1 MKPLLEARQIRKQF
15 SGVAVLKGIDF
26 TLCAGQVHAL
36 MGGNGAGKS
45 TLMKIIAGVET
56 PDSGEL
62 TIGDRAFARLS
73 PALAHQ
79 LGIYLVPQE
88 PMLFPNLSV
97 RENILFRLPKR
108 ADTTARLQEKLQQ
121 LNCQIN
127 LDASASTLEVADQ
140 QMVEIL
146 RGLMREARILILDE
160 PTASLTPGETERLF
174 SQIRALQALD
184 VGIVFISHK
193 LPEIRQLASHIS
205 VMRDGAVVLSGETA
219 TYRDEQ
225 LISAMTPAS
234 RDHTLSDTQKL
245 WLALPGN
252 RRTQAQDFPVL
263 RVEDLTGEGFIDLNL
278 EIRAGEIVGLAG
290 LVGSGRTEFAETLY
304 GLRPPRAGRIWLEN
318 REISND
324 STRARLASGL
334 VYLPEDRQ
342 VSGLFLDAPVRWN
355 TVMFNQPS
363 WWQQGKREAAVV
375 ERYHRAL
382 GIKLADGDQPVR
394 TLSGGNQQKVLLAR
408 CLEANPLLLIVD
420 EPTRG
425 VDVSA
430 RADIYQLLKSVAAQN
445 VAVLM
450 ISSDVDEFIGLA
462 DRVLVMHQGRYS
474 GELAGAFNGLLVVG
488 LRIPA
493 IVATLGTLGLYRGVM
508 LLWTGGKWIE
518 GLPDSLKSLSE
529 PAFIGVSPLGWL
541 VLALLLAGGWLL
553 SRTAFGRDFYAVG
566 DNLAAARQLGV
577 AVNRTRMLAFTLN
590 GMLAACAGIVF
601 AAQIGFVPNQTG
613 SGLEMK
619 AIAACVLGGISLLGG
634 TGTLLGA
641 FLGAFF
647 LTQIDT
653 VLVLFRLPAWWNDF
667 IAGLVLLGVLVLDGR
682 LRQALARH
690 QRALKY
696 SRFQPGNKGGKQV
709 ARFPE
714 RKSKEVA

>member
-1 MKPLLEARQIRKQF
+1 MKTLLKNRELSAFFAIVVLFVVLVALNPAYFSLQTLAMIFASSQILCLLALGATLVMLTRNIDV
-15 SGVAVLKGIDF
+15 SVGSTVGLCAIAVGVALN
-26 TLCAGQVHAL
+26 
-36 MGGNGAGKS
+36 NGYGLA
-45 TLMKIIAGVET
+45 TAI
-56 PDSGEL
+56 
-62 TIGDRAFARLS
+62 AFA
-73 PALAHQ
+73 LA
-79 LGIYLVPQE
+79 I
-88 PMLFPNLSV
+88 
-97 RENILFRLPKR
+97 
-108 ADTTARLQEKLQQ
+108 
-121 LNCQIN
+121 
-127 LDASASTLEVADQ
+127 
-140 QMVEIL
+140 
-146 RGLMREARILILDE
+146 
-160 PTASLTPGETERLF
+160 
-174 SQIRALQALD
+174 
-184 VGIVFISHK
+184 
-193 LPEIRQLASHIS
+193 
-205 VMRDGAVVLSGETA
+205 GA
-219 TYRDEQ
+219 
-225 LISAMTPAS
+225 
-234 RDHTLSDTQKL
+234 
-245 WLALPGN
+245 
-252 RRTQAQDFPVL
+252 
-263 RVEDLTGEGFIDLNL
+263 
-278 EIRAGEIVGLAG
+278 
-290 LVGSGRTEFAETLY
+290 
-304 GLRPPRAGRIWLEN
+304 
-318 REISND
+318 
-324 STRARLASGL
+324 
-334 VYLPEDRQ
+334 
-342 VSGLFLDAPVRWN
+342 
-355 TVMFNQPS
+355 
-363 WWQQGKREAAVV
+363 
-375 ERYHRAL
+375 
-382 GIKLADGDQPVR
+382 
-394 TLSGGNQQKVLLAR
+394 
-408 CLEANPLLLIVD
+408 
-420 EPTRG
+420 
-425 VDVSA
+425 
-430 RADIYQLLKSVAAQN
+430 
-445 VAVLM
+445 
-450 ISSDVDEFIGLA
+450 
-462 DRVLVMHQGRYS
+462 
-474 GELAGAFNGLLVVG
+474 LAGAFNGLLVVG

>member
-1 MKPLLEARQIRKQF
+1 MKTLLKNRELSAFFAIVALFVVLVALNPAYFSLQTLAMIFSSSQILCLLALGATLVMLTRNIDV
-15 SGVAVLKGIDF
+15 SVGSTVGLCAIAVGVALN
-26 TLCAGQVHAL
+26 
-36 MGGNGAGKS
+36 NGYGLA
-45 TLMKIIAGVET
+45 TAI
-56 PDSGEL
+56 
-62 TIGDRAFARLS
+62 AFA
-73 PALAHQ
+73 LA
-79 LGIYLVPQE
+79 I
-88 PMLFPNLSV
+88 
-97 RENILFRLPKR
+97 
-108 ADTTARLQEKLQQ
+108 
-121 LNCQIN
+121 
-127 LDASASTLEVADQ
+127 
-140 QMVEIL
+140 
-146 RGLMREARILILDE
+146 
-160 PTASLTPGETERLF
+160 
-174 SQIRALQALD
+174 
-184 VGIVFISHK
+184 
-193 LPEIRQLASHIS
+193 
-205 VMRDGAVVLSGETA
+205 GA
-219 TYRDEQ
+219 
-225 LISAMTPAS
+225 
-234 RDHTLSDTQKL
+234 
-245 WLALPGN
+245 
-252 RRTQAQDFPVL
+252 
-263 RVEDLTGEGFIDLNL
+263 
-278 EIRAGEIVGLAG
+278 
-290 LVGSGRTEFAETLY
+290 
-304 GLRPPRAGRIWLEN
+304 
-318 REISND
+318 
-324 STRARLASGL
+324 
-334 VYLPEDRQ
+334 
-342 VSGLFLDAPVRWN
+342 
-355 TVMFNQPS
+355 
-363 WWQQGKREAAVV
+363 
-375 ERYHRAL
+375 
-382 GIKLADGDQPVR
+382 
-394 TLSGGNQQKVLLAR
+394 
-408 CLEANPLLLIVD
+408 
-420 EPTRG
+420 
-425 VDVSA
+425 
-430 RADIYQLLKSVAAQN
+430 
-445 VAVLM
+445 
-450 ISSDVDEFIGLA
+450 
-462 DRVLVMHQGRYS
+462 
-474 GELAGAFNGLLVVG
+474 LAGAFNGLLVVG

-553 SRTAFGRDFYAVG
+553 SRTAFGRDFYAAG

-577 AVNRTRMLAFTLN
+577 AVNRTRMQAFTLN

>member
-1 MKPLLEARQIRKQF
+1 MKTLLKNRELSAFFAIVALFVVLVALNPAYFSLQTLAMIFASSQILCLLALGATLVMLTRNIDV
-15 SGVAVLKGIDF
+15 SVGSTVGLCAIAVGVALN
-26 TLCAGQVHAL
+26 
-36 MGGNGAGKS
+36 NGYGLA
-45 TLMKIIAGVET
+45 TAI
-56 PDSGEL
+56 
-62 TIGDRAFARLS
+62 AFA
-73 PALAHQ
+73 LA
-79 LGIYLVPQE
+79 I
-88 PMLFPNLSV
+88 
-97 RENILFRLPKR
+97 
-108 ADTTARLQEKLQQ
+108 
-121 LNCQIN
+121 
-127 LDASASTLEVADQ
+127 
-140 QMVEIL
+140 
-146 RGLMREARILILDE
+146 
-160 PTASLTPGETERLF
+160 
-174 SQIRALQALD
+174 
-184 VGIVFISHK
+184 
-193 LPEIRQLASHIS
+193 
-205 VMRDGAVVLSGETA
+205 GA
-219 TYRDEQ
+219 
-225 LISAMTPAS
+225 
-234 RDHTLSDTQKL
+234 
-245 WLALPGN
+245 
-252 RRTQAQDFPVL
+252 
-263 RVEDLTGEGFIDLNL
+263 
-278 EIRAGEIVGLAG
+278 
-290 LVGSGRTEFAETLY
+290 
-304 GLRPPRAGRIWLEN
+304 
-318 REISND
+318 
-324 STRARLASGL
+324 
-334 VYLPEDRQ
+334 
-342 VSGLFLDAPVRWN
+342 
-355 TVMFNQPS
+355 
-363 WWQQGKREAAVV
+363 
-375 ERYHRAL
+375 
-382 GIKLADGDQPVR
+382 
-394 TLSGGNQQKVLLAR
+394 
-408 CLEANPLLLIVD
+408 
-420 EPTRG
+420 
-425 VDVSA
+425 
-430 RADIYQLLKSVAAQN
+430 
-445 VAVLM
+445 
-450 ISSDVDEFIGLA
+450 
-462 DRVLVMHQGRYS
+462 
-474 GELAGAFNGLLVVG
+474 LAGAVNGLLVVG

-696 SRFQPGNKGGKQV
+696 GRFQPGNKGGKQV

>member
-1 MKPLLEARQIRKQF
+1 MKTLLKNRELSAFFAIVALFVVLVALNPAYFSLQTLAMIFSSSQILCLLALGATLVMLTRNIDV
-15 SGVAVLKGIDF
+15 SVGSTVGLCAIAVGVALN
-26 TLCAGQVHAL
+26 
-36 MGGNGAGKS
+36 NGYGLA
-45 TLMKIIAGVET
+45 TAI
-56 PDSGEL
+56 
-62 TIGDRAFARLS
+62 AFA
-73 PALAHQ
+73 LA
-79 LGIYLVPQE
+79 I
-88 PMLFPNLSV
+88 
-97 RENILFRLPKR
+97 
-108 ADTTARLQEKLQQ
+108 
-121 LNCQIN
+121 
-127 LDASASTLEVADQ
+127 
-140 QMVEIL
+140 
-146 RGLMREARILILDE
+146 
-160 PTASLTPGETERLF
+160 
-174 SQIRALQALD
+174 
-184 VGIVFISHK
+184 
-193 LPEIRQLASHIS
+193 
-205 VMRDGAVVLSGETA
+205 GA
-219 TYRDEQ
+219 
-225 LISAMTPAS
+225 
-234 RDHTLSDTQKL
+234 
-245 WLALPGN
+245 
-252 RRTQAQDFPVL
+252 
-263 RVEDLTGEGFIDLNL
+263 
-278 EIRAGEIVGLAG
+278 
-290 LVGSGRTEFAETLY
+290 
-304 GLRPPRAGRIWLEN
+304 
-318 REISND
+318 
-324 STRARLASGL
+324 
-334 VYLPEDRQ
+334 
-342 VSGLFLDAPVRWN
+342 
-355 TVMFNQPS
+355 
-363 WWQQGKREAAVV
+363 
-375 ERYHRAL
+375 
-382 GIKLADGDQPVR
+382 
-394 TLSGGNQQKVLLAR
+394 
-408 CLEANPLLLIVD
+408 
-420 EPTRG
+420 
-425 VDVSA
+425 
-430 RADIYQLLKSVAAQN
+430 
-445 VAVLM
+445 
-450 ISSDVDEFIGLA
+450 
-462 DRVLVMHQGRYS
+462 
-474 GELAGAFNGLLVVG
+474 LAGAFNGLLVVG

-577 AVNRTRMLAFTLN
+577 AVNRARMLAFTLN

-619 AIAACVLGGISLLGG
+619 VIAACVLGGISLLGG

>member
-1 MKPLLEARQIRKQF
+1 MKTLLKNRELSAFFAIVALFVVLVALNPAYFSLQTLAMIFASSQILCLLALGATLVMLTRNIDV
-15 SGVAVLKGIDF
+15 SVGSTVGLCAIAVGVALN
-26 TLCAGQVHAL
+26 
-36 MGGNGAGKS
+36 NGYGLA
-45 TLMKIIAGVET
+45 TAI
-56 PDSGEL
+56 
-62 TIGDRAFARLS
+62 AFA
-73 PALAHQ
+73 LA
-79 LGIYLVPQE
+79 I
-88 PMLFPNLSV
+88 
-97 RENILFRLPKR
+97 
-108 ADTTARLQEKLQQ
+108 
-121 LNCQIN
+121 
-127 LDASASTLEVADQ
+127 
-140 QMVEIL
+140 
-146 RGLMREARILILDE
+146 
-160 PTASLTPGETERLF
+160 
-174 SQIRALQALD
+174 
-184 VGIVFISHK
+184 
-193 LPEIRQLASHIS
+193 
-205 VMRDGAVVLSGETA
+205 GA
-219 TYRDEQ
+219 
-225 LISAMTPAS
+225 
-234 RDHTLSDTQKL
+234 
-245 WLALPGN
+245 
-252 RRTQAQDFPVL
+252 
-263 RVEDLTGEGFIDLNL
+263 
-278 EIRAGEIVGLAG
+278 
-290 LVGSGRTEFAETLY
+290 
-304 GLRPPRAGRIWLEN
+304 
-318 REISND
+318 
-324 STRARLASGL
+324 
-334 VYLPEDRQ
+334 
-342 VSGLFLDAPVRWN
+342 
-355 TVMFNQPS
+355 
-363 WWQQGKREAAVV
+363 
-375 ERYHRAL
+375 
-382 GIKLADGDQPVR
+382 
-394 TLSGGNQQKVLLAR
+394 
-408 CLEANPLLLIVD
+408 
-420 EPTRG
+420 
-425 VDVSA
+425 
-430 RADIYQLLKSVAAQN
+430 
-445 VAVLM
+445 
-450 ISSDVDEFIGLA
+450 
-462 DRVLVMHQGRYS
+462 
-474 GELAGAFNGLLVVG
+474 LAGAFNGLLVVG

-493 IVATLGTLGLYRGVM
+493 IVATIGTLGLYRGVM

>member
-1 MKPLLEARQIRKQF
+1 MKTLLKNRELSAFFAIVALFVVLVALNPAYFSLQTLAMIFASSQILCLLALGATLVMLTRNIDV
-15 SGVAVLKGIDF
+15 SVGSTVGLCAIAVGVALN
-26 TLCAGQVHAL
+26 
-36 MGGNGAGKS
+36 NGYGLA
-45 TLMKIIAGVET
+45 TAI
-56 PDSGEL
+56 
-62 TIGDRAFARLS
+62 AFA
-73 PALAHQ
+73 LA
-79 LGIYLVPQE
+79 I
-88 PMLFPNLSV
+88 
-97 RENILFRLPKR
+97 
-108 ADTTARLQEKLQQ
+108 
-121 LNCQIN
+121 
-127 LDASASTLEVADQ
+127 
-140 QMVEIL
+140 
-146 RGLMREARILILDE
+146 
-160 PTASLTPGETERLF
+160 
-174 SQIRALQALD
+174 
-184 VGIVFISHK
+184 
-193 LPEIRQLASHIS
+193 
-205 VMRDGAVVLSGETA
+205 GA
-219 TYRDEQ
+219 
-225 LISAMTPAS
+225 
-234 RDHTLSDTQKL
+234 
-245 WLALPGN
+245 
-252 RRTQAQDFPVL
+252 
-263 RVEDLTGEGFIDLNL
+263 
-278 EIRAGEIVGLAG
+278 
-290 LVGSGRTEFAETLY
+290 
-304 GLRPPRAGRIWLEN
+304 
-318 REISND
+318 
-324 STRARLASGL
+324 
-334 VYLPEDRQ
+334 
-342 VSGLFLDAPVRWN
+342 
-355 TVMFNQPS
+355 
-363 WWQQGKREAAVV
+363 
-375 ERYHRAL
+375 
-382 GIKLADGDQPVR
+382 
-394 TLSGGNQQKVLLAR
+394 
-408 CLEANPLLLIVD
+408 
-420 EPTRG
+420 
-425 VDVSA
+425 
-430 RADIYQLLKSVAAQN
+430 
-445 VAVLM
+445 
-450 ISSDVDEFIGLA
+450 
-462 DRVLVMHQGRYS
+462 
-474 GELAGAFNGLLVVG
+474 LAGAFNGLLVVG

-619 AIAACVLGGISLLGG
+619 AIAACVQGGISLLGG

>member
-1 MKPLLEARQIRKQF
+1 MKTLLKNRELSAFFAIVALFVVLVALNPAYFSQQTLAMIFSSSQILCLLALGATLVMLTRNIDV
-15 SGVAVLKGIDF
+15 SVGSTVGLCAIAVGVALN
-26 TLCAGQVHAL
+26 
-36 MGGNGAGKS
+36 NGYGLA
-45 TLMKIIAGVET
+45 TAI
-56 PDSGEL
+56 
-62 TIGDRAFARLS
+62 AFA
-73 PALAHQ
+73 LA
-79 LGIYLVPQE
+79 I
-88 PMLFPNLSV
+88 
-97 RENILFRLPKR
+97 
-108 ADTTARLQEKLQQ
+108 
-121 LNCQIN
+121 
-127 LDASASTLEVADQ
+127 
-140 QMVEIL
+140 
-146 RGLMREARILILDE
+146 
-160 PTASLTPGETERLF
+160 
-174 SQIRALQALD
+174 
-184 VGIVFISHK
+184 
-193 LPEIRQLASHIS
+193 
-205 VMRDGAVVLSGETA
+205 GA
-219 TYRDEQ
+219 
-225 LISAMTPAS
+225 
-234 RDHTLSDTQKL
+234 
-245 WLALPGN
+245 
-252 RRTQAQDFPVL
+252 
-263 RVEDLTGEGFIDLNL
+263 
-278 EIRAGEIVGLAG
+278 
-290 LVGSGRTEFAETLY
+290 
-304 GLRPPRAGRIWLEN
+304 
-318 REISND
+318 
-324 STRARLASGL
+324 
-334 VYLPEDRQ
+334 
-342 VSGLFLDAPVRWN
+342 
-355 TVMFNQPS
+355 
-363 WWQQGKREAAVV
+363 
-375 ERYHRAL
+375 
-382 GIKLADGDQPVR
+382 
-394 TLSGGNQQKVLLAR
+394 
-408 CLEANPLLLIVD
+408 
-420 EPTRG
+420 
-425 VDVSA
+425 
-430 RADIYQLLKSVAAQN
+430 
-445 VAVLM
+445 
-450 ISSDVDEFIGLA
+450 
-462 DRVLVMHQGRYS
+462 
-474 GELAGAFNGLLVVG
+474 LAGAFNGLLVVG

>member
-1 MKPLLEARQIRKQF
+1 MKTLLKNRELSAFFAIVALFAVLVALNPAYFSLQTLAMIFASSQILCLLALGATLVMLTRNIDV
-15 SGVAVLKGIDF
+15 SVGSTVGLCAIAVGVALN
-26 TLCAGQVHAL
+26 
-36 MGGNGAGKS
+36 NGYGLA
-45 TLMKIIAGVET
+45 TAI
-56 PDSGEL
+56 
-62 TIGDRAFARLS
+62 AFA
-73 PALAHQ
+73 LA
-79 LGIYLVPQE
+79 I
-88 PMLFPNLSV
+88 
-97 RENILFRLPKR
+97 
-108 ADTTARLQEKLQQ
+108 
-121 LNCQIN
+121 
-127 LDASASTLEVADQ
+127 
-140 QMVEIL
+140 
-146 RGLMREARILILDE
+146 
-160 PTASLTPGETERLF
+160 
-174 SQIRALQALD
+174 
-184 VGIVFISHK
+184 
-193 LPEIRQLASHIS
+193 
-205 VMRDGAVVLSGETA
+205 GA
-219 TYRDEQ
+219 
-225 LISAMTPAS
+225 
-234 RDHTLSDTQKL
+234 
-245 WLALPGN
+245 
-252 RRTQAQDFPVL
+252 
-263 RVEDLTGEGFIDLNL
+263 
-278 EIRAGEIVGLAG
+278 
-290 LVGSGRTEFAETLY
+290 
-304 GLRPPRAGRIWLEN
+304 
-318 REISND
+318 
-324 STRARLASGL
+324 
-334 VYLPEDRQ
+334 
-342 VSGLFLDAPVRWN
+342 
-355 TVMFNQPS
+355 
-363 WWQQGKREAAVV
+363 
-375 ERYHRAL
+375 
-382 GIKLADGDQPVR
+382 
-394 TLSGGNQQKVLLAR
+394 
-408 CLEANPLLLIVD
+408 
-420 EPTRG
+420 
-425 VDVSA
+425 
-430 RADIYQLLKSVAAQN
+430 
-445 VAVLM
+445 
-450 ISSDVDEFIGLA
+450 
-462 DRVLVMHQGRYS
+462 
-474 GELAGAFNGLLVVG
+474 LAGAFNGLLVVG

-590 GMLAACAGIVF
+590 GMLAACVGIVF

>member
-1 MKPLLEARQIRKQF
+1 MKTLLKNRELSAFFAIVALFVVLVALNPAYFSLQTLAMIFASSQILCLLALGATLVMLTRNIDV
-15 SGVAVLKGIDF
+15 SVGSTVGLCAIAVGVALN
-26 TLCAGQVHAL
+26 
-36 MGGNGAGKS
+36 NGYGLA
-45 TLMKIIAGVET
+45 TAI
-56 PDSGEL
+56 
-62 TIGDRAFARLS
+62 AFA
-73 PALAHQ
+73 LA
-79 LGIYLVPQE
+79 I
-88 PMLFPNLSV
+88 
-97 RENILFRLPKR
+97 
-108 ADTTARLQEKLQQ
+108 
-121 LNCQIN
+121 
-127 LDASASTLEVADQ
+127 
-140 QMVEIL
+140 
-146 RGLMREARILILDE
+146 
-160 PTASLTPGETERLF
+160 
-174 SQIRALQALD
+174 
-184 VGIVFISHK
+184 
-193 LPEIRQLASHIS
+193 
-205 VMRDGAVVLSGETA
+205 GA
-219 TYRDEQ
+219 
-225 LISAMTPAS
+225 
-234 RDHTLSDTQKL
+234 
-245 WLALPGN
+245 
-252 RRTQAQDFPVL
+252 
-263 RVEDLTGEGFIDLNL
+263 
-278 EIRAGEIVGLAG
+278 
-290 LVGSGRTEFAETLY
+290 
-304 GLRPPRAGRIWLEN
+304 
-318 REISND
+318 
-324 STRARLASGL
+324 
-334 VYLPEDRQ
+334 
-342 VSGLFLDAPVRWN
+342 
-355 TVMFNQPS
+355 
-363 WWQQGKREAAVV
+363 
-375 ERYHRAL
+375 
-382 GIKLADGDQPVR
+382 
-394 TLSGGNQQKVLLAR
+394 
-408 CLEANPLLLIVD
+408 
-420 EPTRG
+420 
-425 VDVSA
+425 
-430 RADIYQLLKSVAAQN
+430 
-445 VAVLM
+445 
-450 ISSDVDEFIGLA
+450 
-462 DRVLVMHQGRYS
+462 
-474 GELAGAFNGLLVVG
+474 LAGAFNGLLVVG

-518 GLPDSLKSLSE
+518 GLPYSLKSLSD

-590 GMLAACAGIVF
+590 GMLAACVGIVF

>member
-1 MKPLLEARQIRKQF
+1 MKTLLKNRELSAFFAIVALFVVLVALNPAYFSLQTLAMIFASSQILCLLALGATLVMLTRNIDV
-15 SGVAVLKGIDF
+15 SVGSTVGLCAIAVGVALN
-26 TLCAGQVHAL
+26 
-36 MGGNGAGKS
+36 NGYGLA
-45 TLMKIIAGVET
+45 TAI
-56 PDSGEL
+56 
-62 TIGDRAFARLS
+62 AFA
-73 PALAHQ
+73 LA
-79 LGIYLVPQE
+79 I
-88 PMLFPNLSV
+88 
-97 RENILFRLPKR
+97 
-108 ADTTARLQEKLQQ
+108 
-121 LNCQIN
+121 
-127 LDASASTLEVADQ
+127 
-140 QMVEIL
+140 
-146 RGLMREARILILDE
+146 
-160 PTASLTPGETERLF
+160 
-174 SQIRALQALD
+174 
-184 VGIVFISHK
+184 
-193 LPEIRQLASHIS
+193 
-205 VMRDGAVVLSGETA
+205 GA
-219 TYRDEQ
+219 
-225 LISAMTPAS
+225 
-234 RDHTLSDTQKL
+234 
-245 WLALPGN
+245 
-252 RRTQAQDFPVL
+252 
-263 RVEDLTGEGFIDLNL
+263 
-278 EIRAGEIVGLAG
+278 
-290 LVGSGRTEFAETLY
+290 
-304 GLRPPRAGRIWLEN
+304 
-318 REISND
+318 
-324 STRARLASGL
+324 
-334 VYLPEDRQ
+334 
-342 VSGLFLDAPVRWN
+342 
-355 TVMFNQPS
+355 
-363 WWQQGKREAAVV
+363 
-375 ERYHRAL
+375 
-382 GIKLADGDQPVR
+382 
-394 TLSGGNQQKVLLAR
+394 
-408 CLEANPLLLIVD
+408 
-420 EPTRG
+420 
-425 VDVSA
+425 
-430 RADIYQLLKSVAAQN
+430 
-445 VAVLM
+445 
-450 ISSDVDEFIGLA
+450 
-462 DRVLVMHQGRYS
+462 
-474 GELAGAFNGLLVVG
+474 LAGAFNGLLVVG

-590 GMLAACAGIVF
+590 GMLATCAGIVF

>member
-1 MKPLLEARQIRKQF
+1 MKTLLKNRELSAFFAIVALFVVLVALNPAYFSLQTLAMIFASSQILCLLALGATLVMLTRNIDV
-15 SGVAVLKGIDF
+15 SVGSTVGLCAIAVGVALNYGYGLATAI
-26 TLCAGQVHAL
+26 
-36 MGGNGAGKS
+36 
-45 TLMKIIAGVET
+45 
-56 PDSGEL
+56 
-62 TIGDRAFARLS
+62 AFA
-73 PALAHQ
+73 LA
-79 LGIYLVPQE
+79 I
-88 PMLFPNLSV
+88 
-97 RENILFRLPKR
+97 
-108 ADTTARLQEKLQQ
+108 
-121 LNCQIN
+121 
-127 LDASASTLEVADQ
+127 
-140 QMVEIL
+140 
-146 RGLMREARILILDE
+146 
-160 PTASLTPGETERLF
+160 
-174 SQIRALQALD
+174 
-184 VGIVFISHK
+184 
-193 LPEIRQLASHIS
+193 
-205 VMRDGAVVLSGETA
+205 GA
-219 TYRDEQ
+219 
-225 LISAMTPAS
+225 
-234 RDHTLSDTQKL
+234 
-245 WLALPGN
+245 
-252 RRTQAQDFPVL
+252 
-263 RVEDLTGEGFIDLNL
+263 
-278 EIRAGEIVGLAG
+278 
-290 LVGSGRTEFAETLY
+290 
-304 GLRPPRAGRIWLEN
+304 
-318 REISND
+318 
-324 STRARLASGL
+324 
-334 VYLPEDRQ
+334 
-342 VSGLFLDAPVRWN
+342 
-355 TVMFNQPS
+355 
-363 WWQQGKREAAVV
+363 
-375 ERYHRAL
+375 
-382 GIKLADGDQPVR
+382 
-394 TLSGGNQQKVLLAR
+394 
-408 CLEANPLLLIVD
+408 
-420 EPTRG
+420 
-425 VDVSA
+425 
-430 RADIYQLLKSVAAQN
+430 
-445 VAVLM
+445 
-450 ISSDVDEFIGLA
+450 
-462 DRVLVMHQGRYS
+462 
-474 GELAGAFNGLLVVG
+474 LAGAFNGLLVVG

>member
-1 MKPLLEARQIRKQF
+1 MKTLLKNRELSAFFAIVALFAVLVALNPAYFSLQTLAMIFASSQILCLLALGATLVMLTRNIDV
-15 SGVAVLKGIDF
+15 SVGSTVGLCAIAVGVALN
-26 TLCAGQVHAL
+26 
-36 MGGNGAGKS
+36 NGYGLA
-45 TLMKIIAGVET
+45 TAI
-56 PDSGEL
+56 
-62 TIGDRAFARLS
+62 AFA
-73 PALAHQ
+73 LA
-79 LGIYLVPQE
+79 I
-88 PMLFPNLSV
+88 
-97 RENILFRLPKR
+97 
-108 ADTTARLQEKLQQ
+108 
-121 LNCQIN
+121 
-127 LDASASTLEVADQ
+127 
-140 QMVEIL
+140 
-146 RGLMREARILILDE
+146 
-160 PTASLTPGETERLF
+160 
-174 SQIRALQALD
+174 
-184 VGIVFISHK
+184 
-193 LPEIRQLASHIS
+193 
-205 VMRDGAVVLSGETA
+205 GA
-219 TYRDEQ
+219 
-225 LISAMTPAS
+225 
-234 RDHTLSDTQKL
+234 
-245 WLALPGN
+245 
-252 RRTQAQDFPVL
+252 
-263 RVEDLTGEGFIDLNL
+263 
-278 EIRAGEIVGLAG
+278 
-290 LVGSGRTEFAETLY
+290 
-304 GLRPPRAGRIWLEN
+304 
-318 REISND
+318 
-324 STRARLASGL
+324 
-334 VYLPEDRQ
+334 
-342 VSGLFLDAPVRWN
+342 
-355 TVMFNQPS
+355 
-363 WWQQGKREAAVV
+363 
-375 ERYHRAL
+375 
-382 GIKLADGDQPVR
+382 
-394 TLSGGNQQKVLLAR
+394 
-408 CLEANPLLLIVD
+408 
-420 EPTRG
+420 
-425 VDVSA
+425 
-430 RADIYQLLKSVAAQN
+430 
-445 VAVLM
+445 
-450 ISSDVDEFIGLA
+450 
-462 DRVLVMHQGRYS
+462 
-474 GELAGAFNGLLVVG
+474 LAGAFNGLLVVG

-682 LRQALARH
+682 LRQALTRH

>member
-1 MKPLLEARQIRKQF
+1 MKTLLKNRELSAFFAIVALFAVLVALNPAYFSLQTLAMIFASSQILCLLALGATLVMLTRNIDV
-15 SGVAVLKGIDF
+15 SVGSSVGLCAITVGVALN
-26 TLCAGQVHAL
+26 
-36 MGGNGAGKS
+36 NGYGLA
-45 TLMKIIAGVET
+45 TAI
-56 PDSGEL
+56 
-62 TIGDRAFARLS
+62 AFA
-73 PALAHQ
+73 LA
-79 LGIYLVPQE
+79 I
-88 PMLFPNLSV
+88 
-97 RENILFRLPKR
+97 
-108 ADTTARLQEKLQQ
+108 
-121 LNCQIN
+121 
-127 LDASASTLEVADQ
+127 
-140 QMVEIL
+140 
-146 RGLMREARILILDE
+146 
-160 PTASLTPGETERLF
+160 
-174 SQIRALQALD
+174 
-184 VGIVFISHK
+184 
-193 LPEIRQLASHIS
+193 
-205 VMRDGAVVLSGETA
+205 GA
-219 TYRDEQ
+219 
-225 LISAMTPAS
+225 
-234 RDHTLSDTQKL
+234 
-245 WLALPGN
+245 
-252 RRTQAQDFPVL
+252 
-263 RVEDLTGEGFIDLNL
+263 
-278 EIRAGEIVGLAG
+278 
-290 LVGSGRTEFAETLY
+290 
-304 GLRPPRAGRIWLEN
+304 
-318 REISND
+318 
-324 STRARLASGL
+324 
-334 VYLPEDRQ
+334 
-342 VSGLFLDAPVRWN
+342 
-355 TVMFNQPS
+355 
-363 WWQQGKREAAVV
+363 
-375 ERYHRAL
+375 
-382 GIKLADGDQPVR
+382 
-394 TLSGGNQQKVLLAR
+394 
-408 CLEANPLLLIVD
+408 
-420 EPTRG
+420 
-425 VDVSA
+425 
-430 RADIYQLLKSVAAQN
+430 
-445 VAVLM
+445 
-450 ISSDVDEFIGLA
+450 
-462 DRVLVMHQGRYS
+462 
-474 GELAGAFNGLLVVG
+474 LAGAFNGLLVVG

>member
-1 MKPLLEARQIRKQF
+1 MKTLLKNRELSAFFAIVALFVVLVALNPAYFSLQTLAMIFASSQILCLLALGATLVMLTRNIDV
-15 SGVAVLKGIDF
+15 SVGSSVGLCAIAVGVALN
-26 TLCAGQVHAL
+26 
-36 MGGNGAGKS
+36 NGYGLA
-45 TLMKIIAGVET
+45 TAI
-56 PDSGEL
+56 
-62 TIGDRAFARLS
+62 AFA
-73 PALAHQ
+73 LA
-79 LGIYLVPQE
+79 I
-88 PMLFPNLSV
+88 
-97 RENILFRLPKR
+97 
-108 ADTTARLQEKLQQ
+108 
-121 LNCQIN
+121 
-127 LDASASTLEVADQ
+127 
-140 QMVEIL
+140 
-146 RGLMREARILILDE
+146 
-160 PTASLTPGETERLF
+160 
-174 SQIRALQALD
+174 
-184 VGIVFISHK
+184 
-193 LPEIRQLASHIS
+193 
-205 VMRDGAVVLSGETA
+205 GA
-219 TYRDEQ
+219 
-225 LISAMTPAS
+225 
-234 RDHTLSDTQKL
+234 
-245 WLALPGN
+245 
-252 RRTQAQDFPVL
+252 
-263 RVEDLTGEGFIDLNL
+263 
-278 EIRAGEIVGLAG
+278 
-290 LVGSGRTEFAETLY
+290 
-304 GLRPPRAGRIWLEN
+304 
-318 REISND
+318 
-324 STRARLASGL
+324 
-334 VYLPEDRQ
+334 
-342 VSGLFLDAPVRWN
+342 
-355 TVMFNQPS
+355 
-363 WWQQGKREAAVV
+363 
-375 ERYHRAL
+375 
-382 GIKLADGDQPVR
+382 
-394 TLSGGNQQKVLLAR
+394 
-408 CLEANPLLLIVD
+408 
-420 EPTRG
+420 
-425 VDVSA
+425 
-430 RADIYQLLKSVAAQN
+430 
-445 VAVLM
+445 
-450 ISSDVDEFIGLA
+450 
-462 DRVLVMHQGRYS
+462 
-474 GELAGAFNGLLVVG
+474 LAGAFNGLLVVG

-553 SRTAFGRDFYAVG
+553 SRTDFGRDFYAVG

>member
-1 MKPLLEARQIRKQF
+1 MKTLLKNRELSAFFAIVALFAVLVALNPAYFSLQTLAMIFASSQILCLLALGATLVMLTRNIDV
-15 SGVAVLKGIDF
+15 SVGSTVGLSAIAVGVALN
-26 TLCAGQVHAL
+26 
-36 MGGNGAGKS
+36 NGYGLA
-45 TLMKIIAGVET
+45 TAI
-56 PDSGEL
+56 
-62 TIGDRAFARLS
+62 AFA
-73 PALAHQ
+73 LA
-79 LGIYLVPQE
+79 I
-88 PMLFPNLSV
+88 
-97 RENILFRLPKR
+97 
-108 ADTTARLQEKLQQ
+108 
-121 LNCQIN
+121 
-127 LDASASTLEVADQ
+127 
-140 QMVEIL
+140 
-146 RGLMREARILILDE
+146 
-160 PTASLTPGETERLF
+160 
-174 SQIRALQALD
+174 
-184 VGIVFISHK
+184 
-193 LPEIRQLASHIS
+193 
-205 VMRDGAVVLSGETA
+205 GA
-219 TYRDEQ
+219 
-225 LISAMTPAS
+225 
-234 RDHTLSDTQKL
+234 
-245 WLALPGN
+245 
-252 RRTQAQDFPVL
+252 
-263 RVEDLTGEGFIDLNL
+263 
-278 EIRAGEIVGLAG
+278 
-290 LVGSGRTEFAETLY
+290 
-304 GLRPPRAGRIWLEN
+304 
-318 REISND
+318 
-324 STRARLASGL
+324 
-334 VYLPEDRQ
+334 
-342 VSGLFLDAPVRWN
+342 
-355 TVMFNQPS
+355 
-363 WWQQGKREAAVV
+363 
-375 ERYHRAL
+375 
-382 GIKLADGDQPVR
+382 
-394 TLSGGNQQKVLLAR
+394 
-408 CLEANPLLLIVD
+408 
-420 EPTRG
+420 
-425 VDVSA
+425 
-430 RADIYQLLKSVAAQN
+430 
-445 VAVLM
+445 
-450 ISSDVDEFIGLA
+450 
-462 DRVLVMHQGRYS
+462 
-474 GELAGAFNGLLVVG
+474 LAGAFNGLLVVG

-553 SRTAFGRDFYAVG
+553 SRTASGRDFYAVG

-714 RKSKEVA
+714 RKSEEVA

>member
-1 MKPLLEARQIRKQF
+1 MKTLLKNRELSAFFAIVALFVVLVALNPAYFSLQTLAMIFASSQILCLLALGATLVMLTRNIDV
-15 SGVAVLKGIDF
+15 SVGATVGLCAIAVGVALN
-26 TLCAGQVHAL
+26 
-36 MGGNGAGKS
+36 NGYGLA
-45 TLMKIIAGVET
+45 TAI
-56 PDSGEL
+56 
-62 TIGDRAFARLS
+62 AFA
-73 PALAHQ
+73 LA
-79 LGIYLVPQE
+79 I
-88 PMLFPNLSV
+88 
-97 RENILFRLPKR
+97 
-108 ADTTARLQEKLQQ
+108 
-121 LNCQIN
+121 
-127 LDASASTLEVADQ
+127 
-140 QMVEIL
+140 
-146 RGLMREARILILDE
+146 
-160 PTASLTPGETERLF
+160 
-174 SQIRALQALD
+174 
-184 VGIVFISHK
+184 
-193 LPEIRQLASHIS
+193 
-205 VMRDGAVVLSGETA
+205 GA
-219 TYRDEQ
+219 
-225 LISAMTPAS
+225 
-234 RDHTLSDTQKL
+234 
-245 WLALPGN
+245 
-252 RRTQAQDFPVL
+252 
-263 RVEDLTGEGFIDLNL
+263 
-278 EIRAGEIVGLAG
+278 
-290 LVGSGRTEFAETLY
+290 
-304 GLRPPRAGRIWLEN
+304 
-318 REISND
+318 
-324 STRARLASGL
+324 
-334 VYLPEDRQ
+334 
-342 VSGLFLDAPVRWN
+342 
-355 TVMFNQPS
+355 
-363 WWQQGKREAAVV
+363 
-375 ERYHRAL
+375 
-382 GIKLADGDQPVR
+382 
-394 TLSGGNQQKVLLAR
+394 
-408 CLEANPLLLIVD
+408 
-420 EPTRG
+420 
-425 VDVSA
+425 
-430 RADIYQLLKSVAAQN
+430 
-445 VAVLM
+445 
-450 ISSDVDEFIGLA
+450 
-462 DRVLVMHQGRYS
+462 
-474 GELAGAFNGLLVVG
+474 LAGAFNGLLVVG

>member
-1 MKPLLEARQIRKQF
+1 MKTLLKNRELSAFFAIVALFVVLVALNPAYFSLQTLAMIFASSQILCLLALGATLVMLTRNIDV
-15 SGVAVLKGIDF
+15 SVGSTVGLCAIAVGVALN
-26 TLCAGQVHAL
+26 
-36 MGGNGAGKS
+36 NGYGLA
-45 TLMKIIAGVET
+45 TAI
-56 PDSGEL
+56 
-62 TIGDRAFARLS
+62 AFA
-73 PALAHQ
+73 LA
-79 LGIYLVPQE
+79 I
-88 PMLFPNLSV
+88 
-97 RENILFRLPKR
+97 
-108 ADTTARLQEKLQQ
+108 
-121 LNCQIN
+121 
-127 LDASASTLEVADQ
+127 
-140 QMVEIL
+140 
-146 RGLMREARILILDE
+146 
-160 PTASLTPGETERLF
+160 
-174 SQIRALQALD
+174 
-184 VGIVFISHK
+184 
-193 LPEIRQLASHIS
+193 
-205 VMRDGAVVLSGETA
+205 GA
-219 TYRDEQ
+219 
-225 LISAMTPAS
+225 
-234 RDHTLSDTQKL
+234 
-245 WLALPGN
+245 
-252 RRTQAQDFPVL
+252 
-263 RVEDLTGEGFIDLNL
+263 
-278 EIRAGEIVGLAG
+278 
-290 LVGSGRTEFAETLY
+290 
-304 GLRPPRAGRIWLEN
+304 
-318 REISND
+318 
-324 STRARLASGL
+324 
-334 VYLPEDRQ
+334 
-342 VSGLFLDAPVRWN
+342 
-355 TVMFNQPS
+355 
-363 WWQQGKREAAVV
+363 
-375 ERYHRAL
+375 
-382 GIKLADGDQPVR
+382 
-394 TLSGGNQQKVLLAR
+394 
-408 CLEANPLLLIVD
+408 
-420 EPTRG
+420 
-425 VDVSA
+425 
-430 RADIYQLLKSVAAQN
+430 
-445 VAVLM
+445 
-450 ISSDVDEFIGLA
+450 
-462 DRVLVMHQGRYS
+462 
-474 GELAGAFNGLLVVG
+474 LAGAFNGLLVVG

-653 VLVLFRLPAWWNDF
+653 VLVLLRLPAWWNDF

>member
-1 MKPLLEARQIRKQF
+1 MKTLLKNRELSAFFAIVALFVVLVALNPAYF
-15 SGVAVLKGIDF
+15 SLQTLAMIFASSQLLCLLALGATLVMLTRNIDVSVGSTVGLCAIAVGVALN
-26 TLCAGQVHAL
+26 
-36 MGGNGAGKS
+36 NGYGLA
-45 TLMKIIAGVET
+45 TAI
-56 PDSGEL
+56 
-62 TIGDRAFARLS
+62 AFA
-73 PALAHQ
+73 LA
-79 LGIYLVPQE
+79 I
-88 PMLFPNLSV
+88 
-97 RENILFRLPKR
+97 
-108 ADTTARLQEKLQQ
+108 
-121 LNCQIN
+121 
-127 LDASASTLEVADQ
+127 
-140 QMVEIL
+140 
-146 RGLMREARILILDE
+146 
-160 PTASLTPGETERLF
+160 
-174 SQIRALQALD
+174 
-184 VGIVFISHK
+184 
-193 LPEIRQLASHIS
+193 
-205 VMRDGAVVLSGETA
+205 GA
-219 TYRDEQ
+219 
-225 LISAMTPAS
+225 
-234 RDHTLSDTQKL
+234 
-245 WLALPGN
+245 
-252 RRTQAQDFPVL
+252 
-263 RVEDLTGEGFIDLNL
+263 
-278 EIRAGEIVGLAG
+278 
-290 LVGSGRTEFAETLY
+290 
-304 GLRPPRAGRIWLEN
+304 
-318 REISND
+318 
-324 STRARLASGL
+324 
-334 VYLPEDRQ
+334 
-342 VSGLFLDAPVRWN
+342 
-355 TVMFNQPS
+355 
-363 WWQQGKREAAVV
+363 
-375 ERYHRAL
+375 
-382 GIKLADGDQPVR
+382 
-394 TLSGGNQQKVLLAR
+394 
-408 CLEANPLLLIVD
+408 
-420 EPTRG
+420 
-425 VDVSA
+425 
-430 RADIYQLLKSVAAQN
+430 
-445 VAVLM
+445 
-450 ISSDVDEFIGLA
+450 
-462 DRVLVMHQGRYS
+462 
-474 GELAGAFNGLLVVG
+474 LAGAFNGLLVVG

-529 PAFIGVSPLGWL
+529 PAFLGVSPLGWL